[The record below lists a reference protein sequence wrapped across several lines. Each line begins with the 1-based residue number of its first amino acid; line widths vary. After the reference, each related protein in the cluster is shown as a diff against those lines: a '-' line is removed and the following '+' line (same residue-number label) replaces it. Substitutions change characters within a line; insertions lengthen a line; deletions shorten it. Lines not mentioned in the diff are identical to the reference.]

1 MLRSSLWWFYKGMKS
16 CIIVGAFVSTLHPI
30 GMSTFEKFAPHEL
43 KALRE
48 ELMESTLDSFH
59 VAELLSGFLTQHGYG
74 VSHYEARTAA
84 SEVEIVGCTLPRL
97 QEELEKLAF
106 VM

>member
-1 MLRSSLWWFYKGMKS
+1 M
-16 CIIVGAFVSTLHPI
+16 CN
-30 GMSTFEKFAPHEL
+30 FEKFPSHEL

-48 ELMESTLDSFH
+48 ELMQSTLDSFH
-59 VAELLSGFLTQHGYG
+59 VAELLSGFLAQHGYG
-74 VSHYEARTAA
+74 VSHHEARTTA

-97 QEELEKLAF
+97 QEELEKLAL